1 MIEYKGYLA
10 KIDIDEDAR
19 LFHGEVINLRD
30 IITFEADCMD
40 DLLQAFHDSVD
51 DYLEFCNERGEDPEK
66 PFSGKF
72 LLRLDKELH
81 RKIYLRAQLEDKSI
95 NSWVSD
101 ALISVVAHTN
111 EGAVP

>member
-10 KIDIDEDAR
+10 KIDADEDAR

-30 IITFEADCMD
+30 VITFEADCMD

-51 DYLEFCNERGEDPEK
+51 DYLEFCEERGEDPEK

-81 RKIYLRAQLEDKSI
+81 RKIHLRAQIEEKSL

-101 ALISVVAHTN
+101 ALSSVITEETEHTM
-111 EGAVP
+111 P